1 MSYQQY
7 NNIRP
12 NTFRQEPIDMNGEYN
27 SRGFMNQNKNTFQYS
42 NNNSYDYYSQKY
54 HNDSIS
60 RGGFDI
66 KPDSS
71 IHSLKTC
78 TSSGSFGIVKGDSP
92 DFKCY
97 ECSKPLSQP
106 EKVPFSFKNLQ
117 GIDSIQPFMP
127 KSLEK
132 RNGFTMFNSQNEGNK
147 SIESSN
153 EISCSKMIEEVKV
166 NEREQYQEELFNGS
180 SYGNENVKYNII
192 SPTISISP
200 SSYQKSENY
209 SNIKYCNDFS
219 PKVLSQEINSPP
231 VDSNFK
237 TTYEDVKNA
246 SVEFKHEEAKNETI
260 TSNSINV
267 LSKILKEEIKGMHSF
282 NEEKLETTN
291 NIQETKNEPLLT
303 LGQEKVDTIQASLNK
318 NNNEEIID
326 ISNAKS
332 TASNYLENKNNI
344 IDENDFVRTHITT
357 ESYEIL
363 KSWEQINCDKETI
376 KKVIEIGYESPE
388 EIMSIAIPAICNN
401 RDLIFEVNND
411 SSKYISFLLP
421 IIDNIIKSDYENEA
435 NQPIALI
442 LTPSKELV
450 LKISKIIESLI
461 KGTPITFAKCYGQYP
476 FRQNL
481 DELKKGCNILTSTP
495 GRLIHF
501 LKSNDIS
508 LQNIKY
514 FIIDDI
520 DKMLECGFDEIIG
533 NIIND
538 FDCQKKEY
546 RVNIV
551 SVNKFSPT
559 INDLLCMI
567 IKDTYTMIL
576 KNTTNDLLKYKV
588 KYMEGK
594 INISKLPEMLMKHIY
609 EMKKNKNSGGVS
621 LYVDLPTNNK
631 NYISF

>member
-12 NTFRQEPIDMNGEYN
+12 NTFRQEPIDMNV
-27 SRGFMNQNKNTFQYS
+27 KN
-42 NNNSYDYYSQKY
+42 
-54 HNDSIS
+54 
-60 RGGFDI
+60 
-66 KPDSS
+66 SS

-267 LSKILKEEIKGMHSF
+267 LSKILKEEIK
-282 NEEKLETTN
+282 
-291 NIQETKNEPLLT
+291 ETKNEPLLT